1 MAGCTLIYYLLLV
14 PNLVFM
20 FFQKNIFNESLL
32 VQDFWQQYLNI
43 FMIMS
48 KYYRRMNL
56 PTIFIRLPNIFL
68 ETLNRSYHNLSM

>member
-1 MAGCTLIYYLLLV
+1 
-14 PNLVFM
+14 M